1 VPIHRAD
8 TGITRKEE
16 ETDVRRKAWWAME
29 RLAALAR
36 ATDAEDIIIMVWI
49 VDC

>member
-1 VPIHRAD
+1 
-8 TGITRKEE
+8 
-16 ETDVRRKAWWAME
+16 ME